1 MNSTQLSSKTVKKQ
15 GETDFFI
22 HQDNLRKLEN
32 GMKYKAVSE
41 NSDLYPALLVAT
53 KRQALQLQLQ
63 PNDRIGSSKLPGDS
77 QIKYCCKKS
86 YYLGKCLDNLVKLS
100 WTRATNPAS
109 TQELK
114 NRLEKTFLK
123 PNIVLQLFR
132 RWKNNLNTCPG
143 ISHSGNL
150 I

>member
-1 MNSTQLSSKTVKKQ
+1 
-15 GETDFFI
+15 
-22 HQDNLRKLEN
+22 
-32 GMKYKAVSE
+32 MKYKAVSE

-63 PNDRIGSSKLPGDS
+63 PNDRIGSNKLPGDS

-86 YYLGKCLDNLVKLS
+86 YYLAKCLDNLVKLS
-100 WTRATNPAS
+100 WTRATNLAS